1 MPKPL
6 PKIDLVYFNAGGGHR
21 AAALALASVIRDL
34 GWPWQVRPV
43 NLMDVLDPRSKFFKV
58 TGMRPEDYYN
68 KRLARGWTAGLAQEL
83 KLLQAMIR
91 LGHQP
96 MRRQLEQHWL
106 AGEPDLVVSLV
117 PNFNRAMRESLA
129 AALPGV
135 PYVTLLTDLADH
147 PPNFWIDA
155 REDCRTPQHF
165 ICGTPRAVE
174 QALQSGHDADHVHAT
189 SGMIL
194 RPEFYR
200 PTISD
205 ATARDEARRELG
217 LDPQRPTGLVMFG
230 GQGSKAMRGI
240 AEALNDR
247 PLILVCGHN
256 RALADRLRAL
266 RPSAPHAV
274 VGYTDD
280 IPRLMQLADYF
291 IGKPGPGSISEAVQQ
306 RLPVIVTRN
315 AWTMPQERY
324 NTDWVRENGAGLV
337 LRSFRAIGPA
347 VTALTARLGDFR
359 ANLQRIDNRAVFEIP
374 QILAQLLDA
383 QVVPPSLHGLGS
395 GRLNRPPSPCAPAS
409 AHPPHTRH

>member
-1 MPKPL
+1 M
-6 PKIDLVYFNAGGGHR
+6 IH
-21 AAALALASVIRDL
+21 DL
-34 GWPWQVRPV
+34 GWPWQVRLT
-43 NLMDVLDPRSKFFKV
+43 NLMDVLDPQSKFFKL

-68 KRLARGWTAGLAQEL
+68 QRLARGWTAGLAQEL

-106 AGEPDLVVSLV
+106 ATEPDLVVSLV

-147 PPNFWIDA
+147 PPNFWIERRA
-155 REDCRTPQHF
+155 ECSTPQHF

-174 QALQSGHDADHVHAT
+174 QALQSGHEASHVHAS

-194 RPEFYR
+194 RPGFYG
-200 PTISD
+200 PTIAD
-205 ATARDEARRELG
+205 AAARDAARRALG
-217 LDPQRPTGLVMFG
+217 LDPRRPTGLVMFG
-230 GQGSKAMRGI
+230 GQGSRAMRGI
-240 AEALNDR
+240 AVALHDQQ
-247 PLILVCGHN
+247 LILVCGHN
-256 RALADRLRAL
+256 RLLADRLRAL
-266 RPSAPHAV
+266 PSSAPHAV

-280 IPRLMQLADYF
+280 IARLMQLSDYF

-324 NTDWVRENGAGLV
+324 NTDWVRDNQVGLV
-337 LRSFRAIGPA
+337 LKSLRSIAPA
-347 VTALTARLGDFR
+347 VRDLTARLDEFGAR
-359 ANLQRIDNRAVFEIP
+359 LQRIDNRAVFEIP
-374 QILAQLLDA
+374 PILARLLDEA
-383 QVVPPSLHGLGS
+383 E
-395 GRLNRPPSPCAPAS
+395 RPNAMTARRAPAYS
-409 AHPPHTRH
+409 TTLTS